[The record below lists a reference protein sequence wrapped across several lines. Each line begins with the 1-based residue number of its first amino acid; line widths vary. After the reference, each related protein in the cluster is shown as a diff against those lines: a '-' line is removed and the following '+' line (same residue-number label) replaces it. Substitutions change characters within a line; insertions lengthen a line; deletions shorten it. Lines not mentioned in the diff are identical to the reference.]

1 MTSYHLTLKSNNT
14 KVGAIPVS
22 TISNETCPTS
32 CPLKGNGCYAESGP
46 LAIHWKHVS
55 NGTRGMDFEEFI
67 QEIAALPKG
76 QLWRYAQAGDLP
88 GRGDEIDQDQFRRL
102 VAANGGRPVIAY
114 THKPPVDGNLRLL
127 QEAAQNGFRVN
138 ISANSL
144 DEADAVIDIG
154 LPAVVVLHEE
164 YGRKTTKGQ
173 WSETV
178 AEYRARLKDLSRT
191 TPKGRD
197 IAVCPATYVDTS
209 CDKCRICAN
218 KDQIDIVVGF
228 PAHGTSRKKINVR
241 LETTSK
247 GPSTEHGS
255 VIS

>member
-1 MTSYHLTLKSNNT
+1 MYHLTLKSNNA
-14 KVGAIPVS
+14 KVGPIPVS

-55 NGTRGMDFEEFI
+55 NGTRGMSFDEFI

-114 THKPPVDGNLRLL
+114 THKPPVDRNLRLL
-127 QEAAQNGFRVN
+127 QEAQQEGFRVN

-144 DEADAVIDIG
+144 EEADVAIDIG

-164 YGRKTTKGQ
+164 YGRKTTKGD
-173 WSETV
+173 WSESVT
-178 AEYRARLKDLSRT
+178 EYRARLKDLPRT

-228 PAHGTSRKKINVR
+228 PAHGTSKRKINER
-241 LETTSK
+241 LANQSAATLA
-247 GPSTEHGS
+247 GDNA
-255 VIS
+255 VV